1 MVPVTKRRA
10 IPALLFLAWITAI
23 AVLAGCNYFKPTDP
37 EQPANLDPII
47 PDYSNP
53 TLTLQTIARGIM
65 DKSQTNGQDVYMGAF
80 AESSLIATTPGDGRG
95 FRAFFDPLDDR
106 DDPNWDSRLDDWDRG
121 DEPRVYSGLVRLYS
135 YNYEM
140 TWGPYREAGNESG
153 SLDDSLVH
161 RQYRIDAILRNTNSG
176 AITRLPVAVGR
187 ASLNFVRSASTP
199 NKWVVATWSD
209 FRVPGPDSI
218 TFGKRR
224 LDNK

>member
-10 IPALLFLAWITAI
+10 VPALLFLAWLTATG
-23 AVLAGCNYFKPTDP
+23 AFGGCDYFKPTDP
-37 EQPANLDPII
+37 EQPTSLDPII

-53 TLTLQTIARGIM
+53 TLTLQTIARGVM

-80 AESSLIATTPGDGRG
+80 AESSAIAVDSDGRA
-95 FRAFFDPLDDR
+95 FRAFFDLLDDR
-106 DDPNWDSRLDDWDRG
+106 DDPNWNSNVDEWDRV
-121 DEPRVYSGLVRLYS
+121 DEPRAYSGLVRLYS

-140 TWGPYREAGNESG
+140 TWAPFREAGNESG

-161 RQYRIDAILRNTNSG
+161 RQYRIDALLRNTNSG

-187 ASLNFVRSASTP
+187 ASLNFVRSSRTP
-199 NKWVVATWSD
+199 SKWVIATWSD